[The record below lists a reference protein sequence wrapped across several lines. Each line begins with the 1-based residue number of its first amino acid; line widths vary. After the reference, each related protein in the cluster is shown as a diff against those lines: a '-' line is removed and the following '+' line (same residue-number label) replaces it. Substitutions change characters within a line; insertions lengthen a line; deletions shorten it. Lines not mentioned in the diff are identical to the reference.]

1 MIDLLNDSDCIV
13 CLSVRLS
20 VGFLIEWIDLLIDW
34 LTDGLIHQLTTF
46 LTDLL
51 TDLLTDCL
59 TQWLMDEYIQLLS
72 KGSDKLDWM
81 IDFQLRRMQEMIAK
95 MQQQMK
101 SQS

>member
-1 MIDLLNDSDCIV
+1 MIDPLNDSDCIV
-13 CLSVRLS
+13 CLSVCLS

-34 LTDGLIHQLTTF
+34 LTDGLIHQPTTF

-51 TDLLTDCL
+51 IDCL

>member
-1 MIDLLNDSDCIV
+1 MTLIVLYACLYV
-13 CLSVRLS
+13 CLLD
-20 VGFLIEWIDLLIDW
+20 FLIEWIDLLIDW
-34 LTDGLIHQLTTF
+34 LTDRLIHQPTTF

-51 TDLLTDCL
+51 IDCL
-59 TQWLMDEYIQLLS
+59 TQCLMDEYIQLLS

-81 IDFQLRRMQEMIAK
+81 IDFQLLRMQEMIAK